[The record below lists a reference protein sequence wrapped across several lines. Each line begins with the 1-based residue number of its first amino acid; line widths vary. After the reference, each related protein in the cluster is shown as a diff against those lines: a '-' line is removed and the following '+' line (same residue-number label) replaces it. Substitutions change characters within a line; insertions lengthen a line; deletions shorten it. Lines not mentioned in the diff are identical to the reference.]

1 MQWRCFYCQRFSS
14 TIIAAEVERGE
25 SLFAKMI
32 NDVVTDLDAVQCLRS
47 NAPDVLETL
56 RAVLVSHRANTIS
69 LVLQHEFA
77 QSKST
82 TLYRAIFAAAREID
96 GSRSGGVM

>member
-1 MQWRCFYCQRFSS
+1 M
-14 TIIAAEVERGE
+14 ERGE

-69 LVLQHEFA
+69 LVLQHEFT

>member
-1 MQWRCFYCQRFSS
+1 MQWRCFCCQRFSS
-14 TIIAAEVERGE
+14 TIIAAEVERGG

-32 NDVVTDLDAVQCLRS
+32 NDVVTDLDAVQFLRS

-56 RAVLVSHRANTIS
+56 RAVLVTHRANTIS

-82 TLYRAIFAAAREID
+82 TLYRAIFAAPREID